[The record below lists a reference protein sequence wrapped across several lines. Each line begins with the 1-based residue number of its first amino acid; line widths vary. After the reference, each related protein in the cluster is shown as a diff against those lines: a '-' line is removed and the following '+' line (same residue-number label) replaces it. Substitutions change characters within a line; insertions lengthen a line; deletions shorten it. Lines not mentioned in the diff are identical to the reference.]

1 MPTIIRHE
9 GFRLYFYSHEPNE
22 PPHVHVDRGDAT
34 AKIWLTPV
42 SIAHNMGFSAK
53 ELGEL
58 LRLVRAHQTQ
68 LLEAWHGYF
77 GA

>member
-1 MPTIIRHE
+1 MGTFCIRASFMLI
-9 GFRLYFYSHEPNE
+9 G
-22 PPHVHVDRGDAT
+22 AT
-34 AKIWLTPV
+34 AKIWLRPV

-53 ELGEL
+53 ELREL

-77 GA
+77 GAQN